1 MEVSVAAQTSL
12 TKFTGAKAFDAVEF
26 GCSAC
31 VRSGLEWWAEQTTTA
46 GDAWFYHGA
55 AALTKGNC
63 CLPGNLSKTTSCDV
77 TGMITVDAGIGAL
90 ATDYA
95 KAPGANSS
103 R

>member
-1 MEVSVAAQTSL
+1 MDVSVAAQTSL
-12 TKFTGAKAFDAVEF
+12 GAFTPGKKEDTKEF

-46 GDAWFYHGA
+46 GDAWFSHS

-77 TGMITVDAGIGAL
+77 SGMTETEKGIGAL
-90 ATDYA
+90 ATHYA
-95 KAPGANSS
+95 MAPGANSS

>member
-1 MEVSVAAQTSL
+1 VDVSVKAQTSL
-12 TKFTGAKAFDAVEF
+12 STFTAGKIESNVEF

-31 VRSGLEWWAEQTTTA
+31 VRSGLEWWAEQTTAA
-46 GDAWFYHGA
+46 GDAWFSHS

-77 TGMITVDAGIGAL
+77 TGMTETVKGIGAL
-90 ATDYA
+90 ASEYLL
-95 KAPGANSS
+95 APGANSS

>member
-1 MEVSVAAQTSL
+1 VDVSVKAQTSL
-12 TKFTGAKAFDAVEF
+12 STFTPAKTDANVEF

-46 GDAWFYHGA
+46 GDAWFSHS

-77 TGMITVDAGIGAL
+77 TGMTTVVAGIGAL
-90 ATDYA
+90 ATEYA

>member
-1 MEVSVAAQTSL
+1 VDVSVTAQTSL
-12 TKFTGAKAFDAVEF
+12 AAFTKAKTFGAVEF

-46 GDAWFYHGA
+46 GDAWFSHS
-55 AALTKGNC
+55 AALTNGNC

-77 TGMITVDAGIGAL
+77 TGMSETEKGIGAL
-90 ATDYA
+90 ATHYA